1 MQKIKFMTTKVNWVI
16 KVSN

>member
-1 MQKIKFMTTKVNWVI
+1 MQKIKFVTTKVNWVI